1 MRVAGRSRQAKAS
14 EQLPD
19 ELPAGWY
26 PEPNSPM
33 QRFWDGHQWTEHTA
47 PFIPP
52 PTSAETIDTTVSVP
66 VLAGAIAMVL
76 VVIGMVCNFQSVS
89 LAQGSG
95 IIWIGAALAIGGA
108 VLAMS
113 MPRVRTSIKV
123 IAVIAAL
130 IGIAN
135 GIYVDKQLDHKRDQL
150 QQIFNDIPSS
160 VP

>member
-1 MRVAGRSRQAKAS
+1 
-14 EQLPD
+14 
-19 ELPAGWY
+19 
-26 PEPNSPM
+26 M

-95 IIWIGAALAIGGA
+95 IIWIGAAHRRGRARH
-108 VLAMS
+108 VY
-113 MPRVRTSIKV
+113 
-123 IAVIAAL
+123 AARPN
-130 IGIAN
+130 IDQG
-135 GIYVDKQLDHKRDQL
+135 HCRDSRFDRDRERDLRGQAARP
-150 QQIFNDIPSS
+150 QA
-160 VP
+160 